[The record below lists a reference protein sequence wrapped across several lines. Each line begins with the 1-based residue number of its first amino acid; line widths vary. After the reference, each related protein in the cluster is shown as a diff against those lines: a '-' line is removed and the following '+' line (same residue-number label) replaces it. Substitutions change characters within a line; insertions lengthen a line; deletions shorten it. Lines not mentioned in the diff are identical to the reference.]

1 MMNRFKELNL
11 VDRMREELWMEDG
24 NSVQEM
30 VIKNIPKKKK

>member
-24 NSVQEM
+24 NSAQEM